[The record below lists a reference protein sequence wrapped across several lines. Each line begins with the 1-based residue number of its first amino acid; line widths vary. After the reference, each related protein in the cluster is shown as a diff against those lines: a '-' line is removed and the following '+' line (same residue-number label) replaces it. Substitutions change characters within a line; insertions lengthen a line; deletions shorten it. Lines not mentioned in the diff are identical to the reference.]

1 MSATIGVDLGRRRV
15 ASRPSPDPRDARH
28 DRGISEITVRPPTA
42 SAIGRRTFLIGV
54 AGLAVAACGSGGGGA
69 ARRHRI
75 VERGVNYDVGTGLFG
90 GLSRT
95 SWTSAYVER
104 ELSAIRDE
112 LECTAVLLVGS
123 DVDRLSEA
131 ATLAVERGLRV
142 WLEPRP
148 FDATPRDAIELFV
161 TVADI
166 AETVRAGGGDAV
178 MSLGVEHSLFL
189 AGLVPG
195 DDFFERAASLAGADF
210 DRLGRDLNAFLVDAV
225 AAVRPAFGGSLT
237 YSSGTWE
244 AVDWEP
250 FDLVGVDLYRDASN
264 KATYRHD
271 VRALHRHGKPV
282 VITEFGCC
290 CYVGADDRGG
300 DGFNIVDWSGP
311 EPVLTGNPV
320 RDEQV
325 QADYLDELLD
335 VFEAEGVYG
344 AFVWNFIEPDSPYS
358 PDPRRDL
365 DMAGFAVVRCD
376 DDYASNRTL
385 DAEGRVRHLGPP
397 VPRMRKFL
405 PTVSGRVDGD
415 DGSAAPGGRT
425 RASATRA
432 ALLRTRRRPRTPG
445 R

>member
-1 MSATIGVDLGRRRV
+1 M
-15 ASRPSPDPRDARH
+15 P
-28 DRGISEITVRPPTA
+28 
-42 SAIGRRTFLIGV
+42 
-54 AGLAVAACGSGGGGA
+54 
-69 ARRHRI
+69 
-75 VERGVNYDVGTGLFG
+75 
-90 GLSRT
+90 RT
-95 SWTSAYVER
+95 SRST
-104 ELSAIRDE
+104 
-112 LECTAVLLVGS
+112 
-123 DVDRLSEA
+123 
-131 ATLAVERGLRV
+131 
-142 WLEPRP
+142 
-148 FDATPRDAIELFV
+148 
-161 TVADI
+161 
-166 AETVRAGGGDAV
+166 
-178 MSLGVEHSLFL
+178 
-189 AGLVPG
+189 
-195 DDFFERAASLAGADF
+195 DF

-376 DDYASNRTL
+376 DDYAATGRWTPKAGYDTL
-385 DAEGRVRHLGPP
+385 A
-397 VPRMRKFL
+397 
-405 PTVSGRVDGD
+405 
-415 DGSAAPGGRT
+415 
-425 RASATRA
+425 
-432 ALLRTRRRPRTPG
+432 RRYQQ
-445 R
+445 